1 MKIKGL
7 LIIAL
12 VAVLAIIGGNNLNAQ
27 TAAGTA
33 LNNTAII
40 TAANASGIGSDSTN
54 TTTGQIAGATY
65 TVVPADAGGATG
77 ALVPLQWT
85 IRNDGNA
92 SDTFSIAIFA
102 VQSNLIAVPWVY
114 TLASGT
120 TGALAPT
127 ATANITLN
135 VTIDAAAPNGSY
147 YEFRIQATSANIAA
161 SVLER
166 SYRGDNGTYYGGQMG
181 IAWDGVTTNNDGI
194 LRHGMAAQNSW
205 VRVAASGPVL
215 RLYKSI
221 VSIQRGGAG
230 VASAIPGST
239 ITYNLVVSNIGSV
252 AATSVI
258 VRDTYPAATTYVSA
272 SAISGDTAGWTPTD
286 NGTSVEF
293 ARVSFPNTNG
303 TVNVGYATL
312 QVVVTV
318 D

>member
-40 TAANASGIGSDSTN
+40 TAANAAGIGSDTTN
-54 TTTGQIAGATY
+54 TTTGQIAGASY
-65 TVVPADAGGATG
+65 TVVPVDTGGATG
-77 ALVPLQWT
+77 AVVPLTWT

-92 SDTFSIAIFA
+92 SDTFTIAIFA
-102 VQSNLIAVPWVY
+102 AQSNLIATPWARSFV
-114 TLASGT
+114 ST
-120 TGALAPT
+120 TIGPLAPT

-135 VTIDAAAPNGSY
+135 VTIDGAAPNGSY
-147 YEFRIQATSANIAA
+147 MEYEITATSANIAT

-166 SYRGDNGTYYGGQMG
+166 SYRGDNGTYYGGAMG
-181 IAWDGVTTNNDGI
+181 ISWAGTTTNNDGI
-194 LRHGMAAQNSW
+194 LRHGTQNTW

-215 RLYKSI
+215 RLNKSI
-221 VSIQRGGAG
+221 VSIQRAGAG
-230 VASAIPGST
+230 VTAAIPGST
-239 ITYNLVVSNIGSV
+239 ITYQLVISNIGSV

-258 VRDTYPAATTYVSA
+258 VRDTYPTATTYVAASGSA
-272 SAISGDTAGWTPTD
+272 TAGDNAGWTVTD
-286 NGTSVEF
+286 NGTYITFTRANFDS
-293 ARVSFPNTNG
+293 TNG
-303 TVNVGYATL
+303 AGIGYATF
-312 QVVVTV
+312 QFGVTV